1 MVDSDKEKI
10 DNLIIDM
17 DQKAYSGVIFEN
29 SPEGLQDA
37 MLEFEVLSFHIQNCR
52 LKWNVTCRKILLNIF
67 SSAWII
73 LLDNL

>member
-37 MLEFEVLSFHIQNCR
+37 MLEFEVLSLHIQNCR
-52 LKWNVTCRKILLNIF
+52 LK
-67 SSAWII
+67 
-73 LLDNL
+73 